1 MLKNVDS
8 KVAMKGE
15 QPYANLQD
23 SQIRLYIQTWHLLFQ
38 SHALRPRDE
47 AISACRLLF
56 SY

>member
-1 MLKNVDS
+1 VLKNVDS